1 MVSHEVNKLIH
12 FLLEINY
19 VRPQVLT
26 RVRFMY
32 NNYDSNWEFMKSQE
46 KVMVIHITGKGTW
59 RGKIELKEK
68 ETEGLSKYKTWDMIA
83 LTRYD
88 SAHKKIDHRLTNKLK
103 REKSV
108 QT

>member
-19 VRPQVLT
+19 TSDLKFCLGSDLCT
-26 RVRFMY
+26 ITMI
-32 NNYDSNWEFMKSQE
+32 SNWEFMKSQE

-83 LTRYD
+83 LTR
-88 SAHKKIDHRLTNKLK
+88 RLT
-103 REKSV
+103 
-108 QT
+108 TD